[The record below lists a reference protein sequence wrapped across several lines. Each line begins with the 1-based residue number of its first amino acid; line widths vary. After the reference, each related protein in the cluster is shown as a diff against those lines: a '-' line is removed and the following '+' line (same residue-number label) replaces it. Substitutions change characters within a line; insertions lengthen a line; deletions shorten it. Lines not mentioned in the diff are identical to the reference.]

1 MTDYESSNYYRSHG
15 MDSESRKYK
24 LTVRLNHNSEF
35 ETEARKIIK
44 REVPRGQFVVVKI
57 FRGRVGAIA

>member
-24 LTVRLNHNSEF
+24 LTVRFNDNSEF
-35 ETEARKIIK
+35 ETEARQIVE
-44 REVPRGQFVVVKI
+44 REVS
-57 FRGRVGAIA
+57 

>member
-1 MTDYESSNYYRSHG
+1 